1 VSKTNAP
8 SVKTLGSLRNI
19 GIIAHIDAGKT
30 TLTERILYYS
40 GRIHRIGE
48 VHEGTA
54 TMDYM
59 PEEQE
64 RGITISSAVT
74 SCQWDPC
81 MINIID
87 TPGHVDFTIEVERSL
102 RVLDGAVGVFCG
114 VSGVE
119 PQSETVWRQ
128 SEAYHVPKLAF
139 VNKMDRLGA
148 DFDAVLDSMVKK
160 LGANPLAVQYPDGA
174 GQDFKGVFD
183 LIGMKR
189 LVFDQETKGAEFSL
203 FELTDEEVDRLAPWR
218 ERLIETA
225 AEEDE
230 EILELYLSGED
241 VPVEKIRLALRKAT
255 LEQKIVPVLVGS
267 ALRNIGVQ
275 PVMAAVC
282 DYLPSPLEVPVA
294 IGVDPATK
302 QEKSFA
308 VSHKEPLSALV
319 FKVAMDSGR
328 KLTMMRIYSGRMDA
342 GDTVFN
348 VTQDKT
354 ERVARLFRLHAGRR
368 ERIDAAFAGD
378 MVAAAGMKFAR
389 TGDTLADENT
399 PILLEQI
406 ADYKPVIS
414 LAIEPRNSVE
424 GEKLD
429 EVLDKYLLEDP
440 TLELKRDEDT
450 DQIILSGMGEL
461 HLEVVL
467 ERLKREFKLEPRTG
481 KPQVVYQE
489 TVSSKAAGMAEFN
502 RELGEV
508 VHFGGV
514 QLSIE
519 PLERGKG
526 RTISFE
532 VDIEAWPDAWL
543 EAVEEGISDSLQ
555 SGLIKGYP
563 VQDVHVRVLGLER
576 KDGESSPVG
585 YRMAA
590 TMALKQVL
598 GEAGPK
604 LMEPIMWVEISVPE
618 EFVGDVVGL
627 LGAKGAKIENMI
639 ERSGQK
645 VVQGLAPLGNL
656 FGFSTDL
663 RSATQGRAG
672 FSMKFFRFDVLE

>member
-8 SVKTLGSLRNI
+8 SAKVLGNLRNI
-19 GIIAHIDAGKT
+19 GVIAHIDAGKT

-64 RGITISSAVT
+64 RGITITSAVT

-148 DFDAVLDSMVKK
+148 DFENVLDSMVKK
-160 LGANPLAVQYPDGA
+160 LGANPLAVQYPDGE
-174 GQDFKGVFD
+174 GQDFQGVFD

-189 LVFDQETKGAEFSL
+189 LVFDQETNGAEVSL
-203 FELTDEEVDRLAPWR
+203 HEWTDEEADRLAPWR
-218 ERLIETA
+218 EKLIETA
-225 AEEDE
+225 ADEDE
-230 EILELYLSGED
+230 EILDLYLSGED
-241 VPVEKIRLALRKAT
+241 VPVEKIRAALRKAT
-255 LEQKIVPVLVGS
+255 LAQKIVPVLVGS
-267 ALRNIGVQ
+267 ALKNIGVQ

-294 IGVDPATK
+294 VGVDPTSK
-302 QEKSFA
+302 SKKSFE

-319 FKVAMDSGR
+319 FKVTMDSGR
-328 KLTMMRIYSGRMDA
+328 KLAMMRIYSGRIGA
-342 GDTVFN
+342 GDAVFN
-348 VTQDKT
+348 VTQDQT
-354 ERVARLFRLHAGRR
+354 ERVARLFRLHAGRK
-368 ERIDAAFAGD
+368 EKIDAAYAGD

-389 TGDTLADENT
+389 TGDTLAEKDA

-406 ADYKPVIS
+406 TDYKPVIS
-414 LAIEPRNSVE
+414 LAIEPRNSEE
-424 GEKLD
+424 GDKLD
-429 EVLDKYLLEDP
+429 EVLEKYLLEDP

-450 DQIILSGMGEL
+450 DQVILSGMGEL
-461 HLEVVL
+461 HLEVIL
-467 ERLKREFKLEPRTG
+467 ERLKREYKLEPRTG

-489 TVSSKAAGMAEFN
+489 TVSSKGVGKAEFN

-508 VHFGGV
+508 VHFGNV
-514 QLSIE
+514 HLSVE
-519 PLERGKG
+519 PVERGKG
-526 RTISFE
+526 QNISFE
-532 VDIEAWPDAWL
+532 VDLELWPDVWL
-543 EAVEEGISDSLQ
+543 EAVEDGISDSLQ
-555 SGLIKGYP
+555 SGVVRGYP

-576 KDGESSPVG
+576 KDGESSAVG

-590 TMALKQVL
+590 SMALKEAL
-598 GEAGPK
+598 GAAGPK
-604 LMEPIMWVEISVPE
+604 LMEPIMWVEIGVPE
-618 EFVGDVVGL
+618 EFVGEVVGL

-639 ERSGQK
+639 DRSGQK
-645 VVQGLAPLGNL
+645 VVQGLAPLGKL

-672 FSMKFFRFDVLE
+672 FMMKFSRFDVLE

>member
-1 VSKTNAP
+1 VTKTNAP
-8 SVKTLGSLRNI
+8 SAKTLANLRNI

-40 GRIHRIGE
+40 GKIHRIGE

-64 RGITISSAVT
+64 RGITITSAVT
-74 SCQWDPC
+74 SCQWGPC

-148 DFDAVLDSMVKK
+148 DFRAVVASIRTRLR
-160 LGANPLAVQYPDGA
+160 ANPLPIEFPDGEGA
-174 GQDFKGVFD
+174 EFKGVFD
-183 LIGMKR
+183 LVELKR
-189 LVFDQETKGAEFSL
+189 VEYDPDSNGLEFTRNDM
-203 FELTDEEVDRLAPWR
+203 TDEELDRVASWR
-218 ERLIETA
+218 EKVVETA

-230 EILELYLSGED
+230 ELLDLYLSGEV
-241 VPVEKIRLALRKAT
+241 VPAPRIRAALRRAT
-255 LEQKIVPVLVGS
+255 LDRRIVPVLVGS

-275 PVMAAVC
+275 PVMDAVC
-282 DYLPSPLEVPVA
+282 DYLPSPLDVPPA
-294 IGVDPATK
+294 AGIDPVTK
-302 QEKSFA
+302 KKLSFP
-308 VSHKEPLSALV
+308 VSHKESLSALV
-319 FKVAMDSGR
+319 FKVVMDSGR
-328 KLTMMRIYSGRMDA
+328 KLAMMRLYSGQLGS
-342 GDTVFN
+342 GDTVYN
-348 VTQDKT
+348 ITQDQD

-368 ERIDAAFAGD
+368 EKIETAYAGD
-378 MVAAAGMKFAR
+378 MVGAAGMKFAR
-389 TGDTLADENT
+389 TGDTLCLRSN
-399 PILLEQI
+399 PIVLEQI
-406 ADYKPVIS
+406 GDYKPVIS
-414 LAIEPRNSVE
+414 LAIEPRNTEE

-429 EVLDKYLLEDP
+429 EVLEKFLLEDP
-440 TLELKRDEDT
+440 TLDLKHDEDT
-450 DQIILSGMGEL
+450 GQIILSGMGEL

-467 ERLKREFKLEPRTG
+467 ERIKREYKLDPRAG

-489 TVSSKAAGMAEFN
+489 TVAAKALGEARFH

-508 VHFGGV
+508 THFGEV
-514 QLSIE
+514 RLSVE
-519 PLERGKG
+519 PLPRGKG
-526 RTISFE
+526 RDISFE
-532 VDIEAWPDAWL
+532 VDPEAWPAPWL
-543 EAVEEGISDSLQ
+543 AAVEEGVGDCLQ
-555 SGLIKGYP
+555 GGVIKGFP

-576 KDGESSPVG
+576 RDGESGPVG

-590 TMALKQVL
+590 MMALKEAL
-598 GEAGPK
+598 GAASPR
-604 LMEPIMWVEISVPE
+604 LLEPIMMIDISVPE
-618 EFVGDVVGL
+618 NFVGDVVGL
-627 LGAKGAKIENMI
+627 LGAKGAKIENMLD
-639 ERSGQK
+639 RAGQK
-645 VVQGLAPLGNL
+645 VVQGLAPLGRL

-672 FSMKFFRFDVLE
+672 FVMKFARFDILE

>member
-1 VSKTNAP
+1 MSKSNAP
-8 SVKTLGSLRNI
+8 SAKTLANLRNI

-40 GRIHRIGE
+40 GKIHRLGE

-64 RGITISSAVT
+64 RGITITSAVT
-74 SCQWDPC
+74 SCQWGDC

-114 VSGVE
+114 VSGVQ

-128 SEAYHVPKLAF
+128 SESYQVPKLAF
-139 VNKMDRLGA
+139 VNKMDRPGA
-148 DFDAVLDSMVKK
+148 DFEAVVESIRTRLR
-160 LGANPLAVQYPDGA
+160 ANPLPVECPDGE
-174 GQDFKGVFD
+174 GPEFQGVFD
-183 LIGMKR
+183 LVELKR
-189 LVFDQETKGAEFSL
+189 ISFDHGSSGSEFTRFDLSD
-203 FELTDEEVDRLAPWR
+203 DEKERIAPWR
-218 ERLIETA
+218 DRLIEAA

-230 EILELYLSGED
+230 AIFDLYLSGG
-241 VPVEKIRLALRKAT
+241 PVDAGRIRAALRQAT
-255 LEQKIVPVLVGS
+255 LGRRIVPVLVGS

-275 PVMAAVC
+275 QVMDAIC
-282 DYLPSPLEVPVA
+282 DYLPSPLDVPPA
-294 IGVDPATK
+294 TGVDPDTGSRKA
-302 QEKSFA
+302 FP

-319 FKVAMDSGR
+319 FKVTMDSGR
-328 KLTMMRIYSGRMDA
+328 KLAMMRLYSGQLGS

-348 VTQDKT
+348 ITRDKD

-368 ERIDAAFAGD
+368 EKIETAFAGD
-378 MVAAAGMKFAR
+378 MVGAAGMKYAR
-389 TGDTLADENT
+389 TGDTLCLRSD

-414 LAIEPRNSVE
+414 LAIEPRTSEE

-429 EVLDKYLLEDP
+429 EVLEKCLLEDP
-440 TLELKRDEDT
+440 TLDLKRDEDT
-450 DQIILSGMGEL
+450 GQIILSGMGEL

-467 ERLKREFKLEPRTG
+467 ERIRREYKLDPRAG

-489 TVSSKAAGMAEFN
+489 TVTAKARGEARFR
-502 RELGEV
+502 RELGDMT
-508 VHFGGV
+508 HFGEV
-514 QLSIE
+514 SLSVE
-519 PLERGKG
+519 PLQRGEG
-526 RTISFE
+526 RDISFE
-532 VDIEAWPDAWL
+532 VDPDQWPAAWL
-543 EAVEEGISDSLQ
+543 QAVEEGLVDCLQ
-555 SGLIKGYP
+555 SGVIKGYP
-563 VQDVHVRVLGLER
+563 VQDVRVRVLGLER
-576 KDGESSPVG
+576 REGESGPVG

-590 TMALKQVL
+590 MMALKDALTAAVPRL
-598 GEAGPK
+598 
-604 LMEPIMWVEISVPE
+604 LEPIMWMEISVPE

-627 LGAKGAKIENMI
+627 LGSKGARIENMLD
-639 ERSGQK
+639 RAGQK
-645 VVQGLAPLGNL
+645 IVHGLAPLGRL

-672 FSMKFFRFDVLE
+672 FVMKFFRFDVLE

>member
-1 VSKTNAP
+1 MSKSNAP
-8 SVKTLGSLRNI
+8 SAKVLGNLRNI

-40 GRIHRIGE
+40 GKIHRIGE

-64 RGITISSAVT
+64 RGITITSAVT
-74 SCQWDPC
+74 SCCWDPC

-128 SEAYHVPKLAF
+128 SESYHVPKLAF

-148 DFDAVLDSMVKK
+148 DFEGVLDDMVTK
-160 LGANPLAVQYPDGA
+160 LRANPVAVQYPDGE
-174 GQDFKGVFD
+174 GQEFSGVFD
-183 LIGMKR
+183 LVTMER
-189 LVFDQETKGAEFSL
+189 LEFDQASSGADCRRRAV
-203 FELTDEEVDRLAPWR
+203 TEEEIERLSPWR
-218 ERLIETA
+218 EKLIEA
-225 AEEDE
+225 ASDEDE
-230 EILELYLSGED
+230 SILDLYLSGED
-241 VPVEKIRLALRKAT
+241 VPAQQIHEALRKAT
-255 LEQKIVPVLVGS
+255 LARRIVPVLVGS
-267 ALRNIGVQ
+267 ALKNIGVQ
-275 PVMAAVC
+275 PVLDAVC
-282 DYLPSPLEVPVA
+282 RYLPSPLDVPPA
-294 IGVDPATK
+294 TGVDPVTHVK
-302 QEKSFA
+302 KHFE
-308 VSHKEPLSALV
+308 VSSKEPLSALV

-328 KLTMMRIYSGRMDA
+328 KLAMMRIYSGRIEA
-342 GDTVFN
+342 GGVVYN
-348 VTQDKT
+348 VTQDQD
-354 ERVARLFRLHAGRR
+354 ERVARLFRLHAGRK
-368 ERIDAAFAGD
+368 EKIDTAFAGD

-389 TGDTLADENT
+389 TGDTLCDRES
-399 PILLEQI
+399 PVILEQI

-414 LAIEPRNSVE
+414 LAIEPRNTEE
-424 GEKLD
+424 GDKLD
-429 EVLDKYLLEDP
+429 EVLEKYLLEDP
-440 TLELKRDEDT
+440 TLDLTRDEDT
-450 DQIILSGMGEL
+450 GQIILSGMGEL

-467 ERLKREFKLEPRTG
+467 ERLRREYKLEPRAG

-489 TVSSKAAGMAEFN
+489 TVAAKGAGKGVFS

-508 VHFGGV
+508 MHFGGV
-514 QLSIE
+514 NLSVE
-519 PLERGKG
+519 PLERDRE

-532 VDIEAWPDAWL
+532 VDTEAWPAAWL
-543 EAVEEGISDSLQ
+543 EAVEDGIADGLQ
-555 SGLIKGYP
+555 SGVIRGYP
-563 VQDVHVRVLGLER
+563 VQNVRVRVLGLER
-576 KDGESSPVG
+576 REGESSPVG

-590 TMALKQVL
+590 AMALK
-598 GEAGPK
+598 EALSAADPK

-627 LGAKGAKIENMI
+627 LGSKGAKIENMI
-639 ERSGQK
+639 DRAGLK
-645 VVQGLAPLGNL
+645 IVQGLAPLASL

-672 FSMKFFRFDVLE
+672 FLMKFSRFDVLE

>member
-1 VSKTNAP
+1 MSKTNAP
-8 SVKTLGSLRNI
+8 SAKVLGNLRNI
-19 GIIAHIDAGKT
+19 GVIAHIDAGKT

-64 RGITISSAVT
+64 RGITITSAVT

-148 DFDAVLDSMVKK
+148 DFENVLDSMVKK
-160 LGANPLAVQYPDGA
+160 LGANPLAVQYPDGE
-174 GQDFKGVFD
+174 GQDFQGVFD

-189 LVFDQETKGAEFSL
+189 LVFDQETNGAEVSL
-203 FELTDEEVDRLAPWR
+203 HEWTDEEADRLAPWR
-218 ERLIETA
+218 EKLIETA
-225 AEEDE
+225 ADEDE
-230 EILELYLSGED
+230 EILDLYLSGED
-241 VPVEKIRLALRKAT
+241 VPVEKIRAALRKAT
-255 LEQKIVPVLVGS
+255 LAQKIVPVLVGS
-267 ALRNIGVQ
+267 ALKNIGVQ

-294 IGVDPATK
+294 VGVDPTSK
-302 QEKSFA
+302 SKKSFE

-319 FKVAMDSGR
+319 FKVTMDSGR
-328 KLTMMRIYSGRMDA
+328 KLAMMRIYSGRIGA
-342 GDTVFN
+342 GDAVFN
-348 VTQDKT
+348 VTQDQT
-354 ERVARLFRLHAGRR
+354 ERVARLFRLHAGRK
-368 ERIDAAFAGD
+368 EKIDAAYAGD

-389 TGDTLADENT
+389 TGDTLAEKDA

-406 ADYKPVIS
+406 TDYKPVIS
-414 LAIEPRNSVE
+414 LAIEPRNSEE
-424 GEKLD
+424 GDKLD
-429 EVLDKYLLEDP
+429 EVLEKYLLEDP

-450 DQIILSGMGEL
+450 DQVILSGMGEL
-461 HLEVVL
+461 HLEVIL
-467 ERLKREFKLEPRTG
+467 ERLKREYKLEPRTG

-489 TVSSKAAGMAEFN
+489 TVSSKGVGKAEFN

-508 VHFGGV
+508 VHFGNV
-514 QLSIE
+514 HLSVE
-519 PLERGKG
+519 PVERGKG
-526 RTISFE
+526 QNISFE
-532 VDIEAWPDAWL
+532 VDLELWPDVWL
-543 EAVEEGISDSLQ
+543 EAVEDGISDSLQ
-555 SGLIKGYP
+555 SGVVRGYP

-576 KDGESSPVG
+576 KDGESSAVG

-590 TMALKQVL
+590 SMALKEAL
-598 GEAGPK
+598 GAAGPK
-604 LMEPIMWVEISVPE
+604 LMEPIMWVEIGVPE
-618 EFVGDVVGL
+618 EFVGEVVGL

-639 ERSGQK
+639 DRSGQK
-645 VVQGLAPLGNL
+645 VVQGLAPLGKL

-672 FSMKFFRFDVLE
+672 FMMKFSRFDVLE